1 MNNIDA
7 TTADSTEK
15 KYLFSWAG
23 NLFSNRNAG
32 LFLFLLGLFI
42 LFALTSDTFLRPRN
56 ITTVLR
62 QVSVLG
68 ICAFGGA
75 TVLLIGGIDLSIGS
89 CAAFSG
95 VVTAYFIQKIGFPIA
110 LSCVVG
116 VFAGGIV
123 GLINGFIVTKVGIT
137 SIVTTIGTM
146 TLFRGLAY
154 VMCGTSEAASYGIIN
169 LPRAFKWMGSGYVG
183 FLPVAVIFMVTV
195 FLIFLIIMNKMP
207 FGRYVYSIGSN
218 EEAAVISGINT
229 DRVKIMVF
237 ILSGLCAGLGGVI
250 VASRMNSGQP
260 TAATGL
266 ELEVLTAI
274 VLGGVS
280 TVGGKGN
287 LSGVIVGVLII
298 GMLQNWL
305 ILMNVEYFYQLVI
318 KGTVLIAAVAF
329 DMLRS
334 RES

>member
-1 MNNIDA
+1 MVNRG
-7 TTADSTEK
+7 
-15 KYLFSWAG
+15 LFFRMGGLLSKQ
-23 NLFSNRNAG
+23 NAG
-32 LFLFLLGLFI
+32 IFLFLIGLFI
-42 LFALTSDTFLRPRN
+42 LFSLTSDTFLKPRN

-95 VVTAYFIQKIGFPIA
+95 VITAYFIQKVGFPIPF
-110 LSCVVG
+110 SCVIG
-116 VFAGGIV
+116 VIAGGIV
-123 GLINGFIVTKVGIT
+123 GIINGFFVTKIGIT

-146 TLFRGLAY
+146 TLFRGLSY

-169 LPRAFKWMGSGYVG
+169 LPKAFKWMGSGYVG
-183 FLPVAVIFMVTV
+183 FLPVAVLFMIAV
-195 FLIFLIIMNKMP
+195 FILLLLIMNRMP
-207 FGRYVYSIGSN
+207 FGRHVYSIGSN
-218 EEAAVISGINT
+218 EEAAIVSGINT
-229 DRVKIMVF
+229 DRVKILVF

-280 TVGGKGN
+280 TVGGRGN
-287 LSGVIVGVLII
+287 LGGVIIGVLII

-318 KGTVLIAAVAF
+318 KGMVLIAAVAF
-329 DMLRS
+329 DMLRA